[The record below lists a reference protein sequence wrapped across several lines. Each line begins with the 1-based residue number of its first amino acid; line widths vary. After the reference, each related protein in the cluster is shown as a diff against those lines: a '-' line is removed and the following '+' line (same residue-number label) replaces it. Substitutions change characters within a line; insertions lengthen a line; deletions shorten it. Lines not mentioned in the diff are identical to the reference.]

1 MTDIVFNPY
10 RIRFLNGEKLTGQEQ
25 DLAMMDGREY
35 LEATSD
41 VSEVFSILPR
51 SLRSLLN
58 DDELVNRVA
67 DKVIQKL
74 KEDGLI

>member
-10 RIRFLNGEKLTGQEQ
+10 RIRFLNGEKLTSQEQ
-25 DLAMMDGREY
+25 DLAMMEGREY
-35 LEATSD
+35 LD
-41 VSEVFSILPR
+41 K
-51 SLRSLLN
+51 

-67 DKVIQKL
+67 DKVIQKI

>member
-25 DLAMMDGREY
+25 DLAMMEGREY
-35 LEATSD
+35 LD
-41 VSEVFSILPR
+41 K
-51 SLRSLLN
+51 

-67 DKVIQKL
+67 DKVIQKI

>member
-10 RIRFLNGEKLTGQEQ
+10 RIRFLKGEKLTSEEQ
-25 DLAMMDGREY
+25 DLAMMEGREY

-41 VSEVFSILPR
+41 VSEAR

-58 DDELVNRVA
+58 DDDELVNRVA

-74 KEDGLI
+74 KEEGLI

>member
-25 DLAMMDGREY
+25 DLARMDGREY
-35 LEATSD
+35 IEATSD
-41 VSEVFSILPR
+41 VSEAR

>member
-10 RIRFLNGEKLTGQEQ
+10 RIRFLNGEKLTSEEQ
-25 DLAMMDGREY
+25 DLAMMEGREY
-35 LEATSD
+35 LEATSTED
-41 VSEVFSILPR
+41 
-51 SLRSLLN
+51 